1 MQHVS
6 CHRRMHRPAASTALS
21 TGRPQTHT
29 PTVTDTTPRTV
40 RSPCQNRLP
49 SPPSPLRPPFQRA
62 PAPAFAWP
70 SSESDSDS
78 NLSSEN
84 TNVGRFWLPLFQEFT
99 ALRQRLMHCAPAGV
113 SEKIC
118 VKLLQGAERRLNLN
132 LSSVSAH
139 EVCPFTEPAHCPSA
153 MFCWRSDPHQER
165 EDADSSCQTM
175 GLRLRCPAG
184 SPEGDC
190 MQSSAH

>member
-1 MQHVS
+1 MCQVLNATCVVS
-6 CHRRMHRPAASTALS
+6 QANASPSSKYSAKYGQATDAHANGHGHHTAHS
-21 TGRPQTHT
+21 EEPVTKTAPQ
-29 PTVTDTTPRTV
+29 
-40 RSPCQNRLP
+40 S
-49 SPPSPLRPPFQRA
+49 PSPLRPPFQRA

-165 EDADSSCQTM
+165 KKMQTAPVKRW
-175 GLRLRCPAG
+175 GC
-184 SPEGDC
+184 D
-190 MQSSAH
+190 